1 LKEPGRKI
9 QLTPYDDLFQTTDP
23 NKSEPAGTIEML
35 PLDQLHPFPDHPFKL
50 YSEDRML
57 EMTESVRQSG
67 VLTPILVRPVKDGDG
82 FEIISGHNRVEAAKR
97 ADLSEVPG
105 TIREMDNETAIIAMI
120 DSNLRQREK
129 LQPSEKAFAY
139 KMKLDAMGR
148 RAGRPS
154 ENNCAQV
161 DHNYSGKKTRDIIA
175 EQTGESGPQ
184 IQRFIRLTELIPPL
198 LDMVDENKLAFNP
211 AVAISYLNV
220 EQQCW
225 LMEIMEKEECSPS
238 LTQADHLK
246 QLAQLGKLDYPVLET
261 VMSEPKP
268 QQTQITL
275 KQDRIAKFFPK
286 DASPQQMEETILKLL
301 ENWYRKRNQEQS
313 SPGR

>member
-1 LKEPGRKI
+1 MKESGRKI

-23 NKSEPAGTIEML
+23 NKSEPAGTIEL
-35 PLDQLHPFPDHPFKL
+35 IRLDQLHPFPDHPFKL

-67 VLTPILVRPVKDGDG
+67 VLTPILVRPVKDGNG

-97 ADLSEVPG
+97 AGLSELPG

-129 LQPSEKAFAY
+129 LQPSEKAFAF
-139 KMKLDAMGR
+139 KMKLDAIKRQGQR
-148 RAGRPS
+148 TDLTL
-154 ENNCAQV
+154 AQV
-161 DHNYSGKKTRDIIA
+161 EPKLKDKPARERI
-175 EQTGESGPQ
+175 GESVGESKNQ
-184 IQRFIRLTELIPPL
+184 ISRFIRLTELIPPL

-238 LTQADHLK
+238 LSQADHLK

>member
-23 NKSEPAGTIEML
+23 NKSEPAGMIEL
-35 PLDQLHPFPDHPFKL
+35 IRLDQLHPFPDHPFKL

-97 ADLSEVPG
+97 AGLSEIPG
-105 TIREMDNETAIIAMI
+105 NIREMDNETAVIAMI

-129 LQPSEKAFAY
+129 LQPSEKAYAF
-139 KMKLDAMGR
+139 KMKLEAMGR

-161 DHNYSGKKTRDIIA
+161 DHNYSGR
-175 EQTGESGPQ
+175 
-184 IQRFIRLTELIPPL
+184 
-198 LDMVDENKLAFNP
+198 V
-211 AVAISYLNV
+211 LNTNTF
-220 EQQCW
+220 
-225 LMEIMEKEECSPS
+225 S
-238 LTQADHLK
+238 L
-246 QLAQLGKLDYPVLET
+246 
-261 VMSEPKP
+261 
-268 QQTQITL
+268 
-275 KQDRIAKFFPK
+275 
-286 DASPQQMEETILKLL
+286 
-301 ENWYRKRNQEQS
+301 
-313 SPGR
+313 

>member
-23 NKSEPAGTIEML
+23 NKSESTGTIEL
-35 PLDQLHPFPDHPFKL
+35 IRLDQLHPFPDHPFKL

-97 ADLSEVPG
+97 AGLSEVPG
-105 TIREMDNETAIIAMI
+105 TIREMDNESAIIAMI

-129 LQPSEKAFAY
+129 LQPSEKAYAF
-139 KMKLDAMGR
+139 KMKLDAIKRQGER
-148 RAGRPS
+148 TDLTSRQVVGKL
-154 ENNCAQV
+154 ENAARV
-161 DHNYSGKKTRDIIA
+161 GEEVR
-175 EQTGESGPQ
+175 ESGRQ

-313 SPGR
+313 VSR

>member
-1 LKEPGRKI
+1 
-9 QLTPYDDLFQTTDP
+9 
-23 NKSEPAGTIEML
+23 
-35 PLDQLHPFPDHPFKL
+35 
-50 YSEDRML
+50 
-57 EMTESVRQSG
+57 
-67 VLTPILVRPVKDGDG
+67 
-82 FEIISGHNRVEAAKR
+82 
-97 ADLSEVPG
+97 
-105 TIREMDNETAIIAMI
+105 MI

-129 LQPSEKAFAY
+129 LQPSEKAYAF
-139 KMKLDAMGR
+139 KMKLDAIKR
-148 RAGRPS
+148 KAGRPS
-154 ENNCAQV
+154 SVNSGQV
-161 DHNYSGKKTRDIIA
+161 DLNLSGKQSRDIVA
-175 EQTGESGPQ
+175 DDAGESSKQ

>member
-1 LKEPGRKI
+1 M
-9 QLTPYDDLFQTTDP
+9 
-23 NKSEPAGTIEML
+23 IEML

-97 ADLSEVPG
+97 AGLSEVPG

-129 LQPSEKAFAY
+129 LQPSEKAFAF
-139 KMKLDAMGR
+139 KMKLDAIKRQGQR
-148 RAGRPS
+148 TDLTSRQVVGKL
-154 ENNCAQV
+154 ENAARV
-161 DHNYSGKKTRDIIA
+161 GEEVR
-175 EQTGESGPQ
+175 ESGRQ

-261 VMSEPKP
+261 VMSEPKS

-286 DASPQQMEETILKLL
+286 DASTQQMEETILKLL

-313 SPGR
+313 FPGR

>member
-23 NKSEPAGTIEML
+23 NKSEPAGMIEML

-67 VLTPILVRPVKDGDG
+67 VLTPILVRPVKDGDS

-97 ADLSEVPG
+97 AGLSEVPG

-129 LQPSEKAFAY
+129 LQPSEKAYAF
-139 KMKLDAMGR
+139 KMKLDAIKRQGQR
-148 RAGRPS
+148 TDLTSRQVVGKL
-154 ENNCAQV
+154 ENAARV
-161 DHNYSGKKTRDIIA
+161 G
-175 EQTGESGPQ
+175 EEVGESGRQ

-261 VMSEPKP
+261 IMSEPKP

>member
-1 LKEPGRKI
+1 
-9 QLTPYDDLFQTTDP
+9 
-23 NKSEPAGTIEML
+23 
-35 PLDQLHPFPDHPFKL
+35 
-50 YSEDRML
+50 
-57 EMTESVRQSG
+57 
-67 VLTPILVRPVKDGDG
+67 
-82 FEIISGHNRVEAAKR
+82 
-97 ADLSEVPG
+97 
-105 TIREMDNETAIIAMI
+105 MDNESAIIAMI

-129 LQPSEKAFAY
+129 LQPSEKAYAF
-139 KMKLDAMGR
+139 KMKLDAIKR
-148 RAGRPS
+148 KAGRPS
-154 ENNCAQV
+154 SVNSGQV
-161 DHNYSGKKTRDIIA
+161 DLNLSGKQSRDIVA
-175 EQTGESGPQ
+175 DDAGESSKQ

>member
-1 LKEPGRKI
+1 MKESGRKI

-23 NKSEPAGTIEML
+23 NKSESAGTIEL
-35 PLDQLHPFPDHPFKL
+35 IPLDQLHPFPDHPFKL

-57 EMTESVRQSG
+57 EMTESVRQNG

-97 ADLSEVPG
+97 AGLSEVPG

-129 LQPSEKAFAY
+129 LQPSEKAYAF
-139 KMKLDAMGR
+139 KMKLDAVKRQGQR
-148 RAGRPS
+148 TDLTS
-154 ENNCAQV
+154 DQV
-161 DHNYSGKKTRDIIA
+161 DLKSTKQSRDRIA

-184 IQRFIRLTELIPPL
+184 IQRFIRLTELISPL
-198 LDMVDENKLAFNP
+198 LDMVDDNKLAFNP

-225 LMEIMEKEECSPS
+225 LMEIIEKEECSPS

-246 QLAQLGKLDYPVLET
+246 QLAQLGKLDYTVIET
-261 VMSEPKP
+261 IMLEPKP

-275 KQDRIAKFFPK
+275 K
-286 DASPQQMEETILKLL
+286 
-301 ENWYRKRNQEQS
+301 
-313 SPGR
+313 

>member
-1 LKEPGRKI
+1 MRESGRKI

-23 NKSEPAGTIEML
+23 NKSEPAGTIEL
-35 PLDQLHPFPDHPFKL
+35 IRLDQLHPFLDHPFKL
-50 YSEDRML
+50 YSEDRMK
-57 EMTESVRQSG
+57 EMSESVRQNG
-67 VLTPILVRPVKDGDG
+67 ILTPILVRPVNNGEG

-97 ADLSEVPG
+97 AGLSEVPG

-148 RAGRPS
+148 RAGRPP

-175 EQTGESGPQ
+175 EQSGESGPQ
-184 IQRFIRLTELIPPL
+184 IQRYIRLTELIPPL

-211 AVAISYLNV
+211 AVTISYLNV

-261 VMSEPKP
+261 IMLEPKP

-286 DASPQQMEETILKLL
+286 DASAQQMEETILKLL

>member
-1 LKEPGRKI
+1 M
-9 QLTPYDDLFQTTDP
+9 FQTTDP

-97 ADLSEVPG
+97 AGLSEVPG

-129 LQPSEKAFAY
+129 LQPSEKAFAF
-139 KMKLDAMGR
+139 KMKLDAIKRQGQR
-148 RAGRPS
+148 TDLTSRQVVGKL
-154 ENNCAQV
+154 ENAARV
-161 DHNYSGKKTRDIIA
+161 G
-175 EQTGESGPQ
+175 EEVGESGRQ

-225 LMEIMEKEECSPS
+225 LMEIMEKEELLLIPSPLSTIFPTSS
-238 LTQADHLK
+238 L
-246 QLAQLGKLDYPVLET
+246 V
-261 VMSEPKP
+261 
-268 QQTQITL
+268 
-275 KQDRIAKFFPK
+275 
-286 DASPQQMEETILKLL
+286 
-301 ENWYRKRNQEQS
+301 
-313 SPGR
+313 

>member
-1 LKEPGRKI
+1 LKESGRKI

-23 NKSEPAGTIEML
+23 NKSEPAGTIEL
-35 PLDQLHPFPDHPFKL
+35 IQLDQLHPFPDHPFKL

-97 ADLSEVPG
+97 AKLSEVPG

-129 LQPSEKAFAY
+129 LQPSEKAYAF
-139 KMKLDAMGR
+139 KMKLDAIKRQGQR
-148 RAGRPS
+148 TDLTL
-154 ENNCAQV
+154 AQV
-161 DHNYSGKKTRDIIA
+161 EPKLKDKPARERI
-175 EQTGESGPQ
+175 GESVGESKNQ
-184 IQRFIRLTELIPPL
+184 ISRFIRLTELIPPL
-198 LDMVDENKLAFNP
+198 LDMVDDNKLAFNP

-246 QLAQLGKLDYPVLET
+246 QLAQLGKLDYQVLET
-261 VMSEPKP
+261 IMSEPKP

>member
-23 NKSEPAGTIEML
+23 IKSEPAGTIEL
-35 PLDQLHPFPDHPFKL
+35 IQLDQLRPFPDHPFKL
-50 YSEDRML
+50 YSENRML

-67 VLTPILVRPVKDGDG
+67 ILTPILVRPVKDGDG

-97 ADLSEVPG
+97 AGLSEVPG

-129 LQPSEKAFAY
+129 LQPSEKAFAF
-139 KMKLDAMGR
+139 KMKLDAIKRQGQR
-148 RAGRPS
+148 TDLTSRQVVGKL
-154 ENNCAQV
+154 ENAARV
-161 DHNYSGKKTRDIIA
+161 G
-175 EQTGESGPQ
+175 EEVGESGRQ

-261 VMSEPKP
+261 VMSEPKS

-286 DASPQQMEETILKLL
+286 DASTQQMEETILKLL

-313 SPGR
+313 FPGR

>member
-1 LKEPGRKI
+1 MKESGRKI

-23 NKSEPAGTIEML
+23 NKSEPAGTIEL
-35 PLDQLHPFPDHPFKL
+35 IRLDQLHPFPDHPFKL

-67 VLTPILVRPVKDGDG
+67 VLTPILVRPVKNGDG

-97 ADLSEVPG
+97 AGLSEVPG

-129 LQPSEKAFAY
+129 LQPSEKAFAF
-139 KMKLDAMGR
+139 KMKLDAIKRQGQR
-148 RAGRPS
+148 TDLTL
-154 ENNCAQV
+154 AQV
-161 DHNYSGKKTRDIIA
+161 EPKLKDKPARERI
-175 EQTGESGPQ
+175 GESVGESKNQ
-184 IQRFIRLTELIPPL
+184 ISRFIRLTELIPPL

-238 LTQADHLK
+238 LSQADHLK
-246 QLAQLGKLDYPVLET
+246 QLAQLGKLDYSVLET

>member
-9 QLTPYDDLFQTTDP
+9 QLTPYDDLFQKTDP

-97 ADLSEVPG
+97 AGLSEVPG

-129 LQPSEKAFAY
+129 LQPSEKAFAF
-139 KMKLDAMGR
+139 KIKGDASSRLQQDKLYARKVFDAGYEPFLPHLFYS
-148 RAGRPS
+148 AFL
-154 ENNCAQV
+154 ENNIV
-161 DHNYSGKKTRDIIA
+161 DERKAGTQMELNHLKKCRILIVCSKDKTDSMLTEINEAKRLSIPIVHLDGIKNDQSTGKKKRDVI
-175 EQTGESGPQ
+175 
-184 IQRFIRLTELIPPL
+184 
-198 LDMVDENKLAFNP
+198 
-211 AVAISYLNV
+211 
-220 EQQCW
+220 
-225 LMEIMEKEECSPS
+225 
-238 LTQADHLK
+238 
-246 QLAQLGKLDYPVLET
+246 
-261 VMSEPKP
+261 
-268 QQTQITL
+268 
-275 KQDRIAKFFPK
+275 
-286 DASPQQMEETILKLL
+286 
-301 ENWYRKRNQEQS
+301 
-313 SPGR
+313 

>member
-1 LKEPGRKI
+1 MKEPGRKI

-23 NKSEPAGTIEML
+23 IKSEPAGTIEL
-35 PLDQLHPFPDHPFKL
+35 IQLDQLRPFPDHPFKL
-50 YSEDRML
+50 YSENRML

-67 VLTPILVRPVKDGDG
+67 ILTPILVRPVKDGDG

-97 ADLSEVPG
+97 AGLSEVPG

-129 LQPSEKAFAY
+129 LQPSEKAFAF
-139 KMKLDAMGR
+139 KMKLDAIKRQGQR
-148 RAGRPS
+148 TDLTSRQVVGKL
-154 ENNCAQV
+154 ENAARV
-161 DHNYSGKKTRDIIA
+161 G
-175 EQTGESGPQ
+175 EEVGESGRQ

-261 VMSEPKP
+261 VMSEPKS

-286 DASPQQMEETILKLL
+286 DASTQQMEETILKLL

-313 SPGR
+313 FPGR

>member
-1 LKEPGRKI
+1 MKEPGRKI

-23 NKSEPAGTIEML
+23 NKSESTGTIEL
-35 PLDQLHPFPDHPFKL
+35 IRLDQLHPFPDHPFKL

-97 ADLSEVPG
+97 AGLSEVPG
-105 TIREMDNETAIIAMI
+105 TIREMDNESAIIAMI

-129 LQPSEKAFAY
+129 LQPSEKAYAF
-139 KMKLDAMGR
+139 KMKLDAIKRQGER
-148 RAGRPS
+148 TDLTSRQVVGKL
-154 ENNCAQV
+154 ENAARV
-161 DHNYSGKKTRDIIA
+161 GEEVR
-175 EQTGESGPQ
+175 ESGRQ

-313 SPGR
+313 VSR